1 MWTVI
6 FFTSWQ
12 CSSFVMGND
21 DLVSD
26 LSDESQ
32 PKCEESHRK
41 SSKNEILIFI
51 LCSTSDDRPSDPSN
65 KSRPKCK
72 KRPPKSQKIKYS
84 FLDYVQLLMI
94 GRAI

>member
-1 MWTVI
+1 MWTII

-21 DLVSD
+21 DWPSD

-32 PKCEESHRK
+32 PKCEKIPPK

-51 LCSTSDDRPSDPSN
+51 LCSTSDDQPSDPSD
-65 KSRPKCK
+65 KSQLKCK
-72 KRPPKSQKIKYS
+72 KRPPKSSKTEMLN
-84 FLDYVQLLMI
+84 F
-94 GRAI
+94 